1 MKILRVYLDTSV
13 IGGCF
18 DKEFQA
24 ESSKLIEMIRLG
36 IYVGMISPVSI
47 KELAL
52 APKHVQEVTEHLDD
66 DELIRLSDSVEADRL
81 TQKYLDAGIVS
92 INYRED
98 AGHIAF
104 ATVNQADV
112 LVSWNFRH
120 IVNLQKIEG
129 FNRVNE
135 REGYPHL
142 EIRSPKELIYGT

>member
-1 MKILRVYLDTSV
+1 MKVLRVYLDTSV
-13 IGGCF
+13 IGGCY
-18 DKEFQA
+18 DKEFQI

-36 IYVGMISPVSI
+36 IYVGMISPVSL

-52 APKHVQEVTEHLDD
+52 APRHVQEVAENLAD
-66 DELIRLSDSVEADRL
+66 DELIRLNDSEEADRL

-104 ATVNQADV
+104 ATVNNADV

>member
-1 MKILRVYLDTSV
+1 MKKLIVYLDTSV

-18 DKEFQA
+18 DKEFQV
-24 ESSKLIEMIRLG
+24 ESSKLFEMIRVG
-36 IYVGMISPVSI
+36 VYVGMISPVSL

-52 APKHVQEVTEHLDD
+52 APNHVQAIIEEFDNE
-66 DELIRLSDSVEADRL
+66 ELIRLADSEEADRL
-81 TQKYLDAGIVS
+81 TRKYLDAGIVS

-104 ATVNQADV
+104 ATVHRADV

-120 IVNLQKIEG
+120 IVNLKKIEG

-135 REGYPHL
+135 HEGYPHL